1 MRQFTEIR
9 WHGRGGQG
17 TVTAAKTLAEAAVD
31 GGKFVQAFPEYGPE
45 RMGAPLRAYNRVS
58 NKQILLHC
66 SVTNPGYVIIVD
78 QALVDNPVV
87 LEGTDKDT
95 VFIVNSSHAPSA
107 VAKKLGVSPY
117 MVHSVNAN
125 KISLETIGRVMPN
138 TPMLGATVKV
148 TQIVNGDIFVESM
161 RKSFGKKF
169 SEAIIAANI
178 EAVKRSFV
186 EVENGDE

>member
-66 SVTNPGYVIIVD
+66 SVTNPSFVVIVD
-78 QALVDNPVV
+78 QALVENPVV
-87 LEGTDKDT
+87 LEGTDKET
-95 VFIVNSSHAPSA
+95 VFIVNSNSSPCV
-107 VAKKLGVSPY
+107 VAERLGVSPN
-117 MVHSVNAN
+117 MVYTLNAN

-138 TPMLGATVKV
+138 TPMLGAAVKV
-148 TQIVNGDIFVESM
+148 TQIVNGDILVESM

-169 SEAIIAANI
+169 SEAIISANI